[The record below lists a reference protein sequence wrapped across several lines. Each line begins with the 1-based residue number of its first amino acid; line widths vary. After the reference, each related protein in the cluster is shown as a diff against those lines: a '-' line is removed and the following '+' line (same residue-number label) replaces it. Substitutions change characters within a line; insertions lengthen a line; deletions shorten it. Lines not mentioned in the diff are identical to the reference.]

1 VSGGTNVSLGA
12 VGGLTIA
19 GNVTAQNVALEADQ
33 INAVGGTINAAGNLG
48 VSGGTFTQGNADI
61 DTGTLTGDLTGSASF
76 GTGGGVAAVAA
87 LGAFNV
93 GQANLVLNDADALTI
108 DGNVTAGILQLT
120 AVGSVT
126 FDGSTM
132 TTTGAPLSQ
141 QLGADP
147 SAQGS
152 NITVLADANGNAQFV
167 QNGASVLQSF
177 QGGRATLRIDLPATG
192 GTMQFAGFSAPDATL
207 VLAFGPGRATGTLNV
222 GALQVIGSTGSS
234 GLFGSVGGVT
244 GVRAASVATITPTIN
259 PDDLFNNCV
268 IGAVFCAGIPAL
280 PTDVNL
286 QPGVSAQAAFEGTGD
301 LQEVPVLPPL
311 YVVQSV
317 LWPADPD
324 VQLPNIS
331 DRDY

>member
-1 VSGGTNVSLGA
+1 
-12 VGGLTIA
+12 
-19 GNVTAQNVALEADQ
+19 
-33 INAVGGTINAAGNLG
+33 
-48 VSGGTFTQGNADI
+48 
-61 DTGTLTGDLTGSASF
+61 
-76 GTGGGVAAVAA
+76 
-87 LGAFNV
+87 
-93 GQANLVLNDADALTI
+93 VLNDAGALAI

-126 FDGSTM
+126 LDGSTI
-132 TTTGAPLSQ
+132 TTAGAPLSQ
-141 QLGADP
+141 QLGANA

-152 NITVLADANGNAQFV
+152 NITVLADANGNAQFT
-167 QNGASVLQSF
+167 QTGNSALQSF
-177 QGGRATLRIDLPATG
+177 QGGRATLRIDLPSTG
-192 GTMQFAGFSAPDATL
+192 GTMQFAGFSAPNATL

-222 GALQVIGSTGSS
+222 GGLQVIRSSGSS

-244 GVRAASVATITPTIN
+244 GGPAASVATITPTIN

-268 IGAVFCAGIPAL
+268 IGAVFCAGIPTL
-280 PTDVNL
+280 PTEVNL
-286 QPGVSAQAAFEGTGD
+286 QPGVTAEAAFEGTED
-301 LQEVPVLPPL
+301 LPAVPVLPPL